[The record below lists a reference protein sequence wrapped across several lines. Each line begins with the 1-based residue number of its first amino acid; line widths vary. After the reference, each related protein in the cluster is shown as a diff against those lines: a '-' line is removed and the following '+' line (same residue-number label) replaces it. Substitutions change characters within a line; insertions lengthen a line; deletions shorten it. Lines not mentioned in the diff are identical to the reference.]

1 MTNIE
6 NIKELFFNSLKR
18 GTGEAYLILKNNPS
32 VDFSTQIIKG
42 ATKNCAYDP
51 QSEGSRANYIYRLI
65 QKSKQKEKIIK
76 AVLNK
81 LQTKT
86 NDYWSFDQMFDLAV
100 LFYKGGYLK
109 NKSLLY
115 SYFENNYLEHSEFFG
130 AEQLIAVDGV
140 QGVLK
145 IAEIIGKTI
154 YENPE
159 NWADSY
165 MIDEFKKRNKAID
178 IYAELEKSSITNQ
191 YIKSYYNSI
200 LENKWKVS
208 RIRKIK
214 RFSYELVKESIQNR
228 RFGILQSS
236 RNNELTDIEVVKLAS
251 EFLSEKDNQLKERYL
266 RFFSSRK
273 FPFDYKPIF
282 QIASG
287 KNPKKTRLVE
297 FAVEALKYF
306 SSDEIRQL
314 ALDKFKTEKNPCNY
328 LCLLVGNYQKGDDKL
343 LTEITNRSDNYVFIH
358 SLVWGYIKIYEANP
372 TEECKEP
379 LERIYNKMNCGL
391 HRADIVKILIDNN
404 VLSDKI
410 FKELEFDSYDE
421 VRKLYRKKKNCN

>member
-1 MTNIE
+1 MTSTE

-18 GTGEAYLILKNNPS
+18 GTGEAYLILKNNPTI
-32 VDFSTQIIKG
+32 DFSALIVKG
-42 ATKNCAYDP
+42 ATKNYAYDP
-51 QSEGSRANYIYRLI
+51 QCEGSRASYIYRLI

-76 AVLNK
+76 TVLK
-81 LQTKT
+81 KWQTKT
-86 NDYWSFDQMFDLAV
+86 NDFWSSDQMFDLAV
-100 LFYKGGYLK
+100 LLYKEGYLK
-109 NKSLLY
+109 DKNLLY
-115 SYFENNYLEHSEFFG
+115 ERFEDNYLQYSEFWG
-130 AEQLIAVDGV
+130 EERLIAIDGV
-140 QGVLK
+140 EGILK
-145 IAEIIGKTI
+145 VAEVIGKTI
-154 YENPE
+154 FENPE
-159 NWADSY
+159 NWVDSY
-165 MIDEFKKRNKAID
+165 MIDDFQKRNKAID
-178 IYAELEKSSITNQ
+178 IYAELERASMKSQN
-191 YIKSYYNSI
+191 IKAYYNSI

-214 RFSYELVKESIQNR
+214 RFSYELVKESIEDR

-236 RNNELTDIEVVKLAS
+236 RNIELTDTEVEKLAN

-266 RFFSSRK
+266 RFFRSRK

-297 FAVEALKYF
+297 FAVESLKHF

-314 ALDKFKTEKNPCNY
+314 ALDKFKTEKNPCDY
-328 LCLLVGNYQKGDDKL
+328 LCLLVGNYQKGDDKI
-343 LTEITNRSDNYVFIH
+343 LTEITNRSDNYDFIH
-358 SLVWGYIKIYEANP
+358 SLVWGYIEIYKANP

-379 LERIYNKMNCGL
+379 LEGIYNKMNCGL

-421 VRKLYRKKKNCN
+421 VRKLFRQKKNCS